1 MPKLDKEGN
10 MQREGNGEPGPN
22 DGEEPGIRST
32 IHGHIIESSEHAQG
46 PRGYLRGLDKEEAKP
61 LFDYARVHHD
71 VEFEVR
77 KHNGVRENF
86 SMEHKAGKYK
96 ITDQGKQNVSTPEK
110 K

>member
-1 MPKLDKEGN
+1 MPKLDREGN

-32 IHGHIIESSEHAQG
+32 IHGHSVQSSVHANG
-46 PRGYLRGLDKEEAKP
+46 PRGFLRGLDREEAKP
-61 LFDYARVHHD
+61 IFSYARVHHD

-77 KHNGVRENF
+77 QHGVRENF
-86 SMEHKAGKYK
+86 GMEFKGGKYK
-96 ITDQGKQNVSTPEK
+96 ITDEGKQDVSNPEK